1 LFQWTAKKANK
12 FNARKIVDGSLTF
25 DSKKE
30 HSRWL
35 ELSLLERAGEISNLQ
50 RQVKFELIPKQTKSD
65 GSCERPT
72 SYVADF
78 VYFDKK
84 TGKKVVEDV
93 KGMKI
98 GPVYNV
104 FVIKRKLMLFKYGI
118 EVKEI

>member
-1 LFQWTAKKANK
+1 M
-12 FNARKIVDGSLTF
+12 TF

-35 ELSLLERAGEISNLQ
+35 ELSLLERAGEISSLQ
-50 RQVKFELIPKQTKSD
+50 RQVKFELIPKQKTSD
-65 GSCERPT
+65 GKPVREV
-72 SYVADF
+72 SYIADF

-93 KGMKI
+93 KGMKV
-98 GPVYNV
+98 GPVYNI
-104 FVIKRKLMLFKYGI
+104 FVIKRKLMLLKYGI